1 MDTKAHEE
9 EQVFAA
15 AAQAITKLEQWLAD
29 NLQAQRYLAVRKLV
43 YQLQQLKEM
52 PRE

>member
-9 EQVFAA
+9 EQVFAE
-15 AAQAITKLEQWLAD
+15 AAQAVAKLEQWLMD
-29 NLQAQRYLAVRKLV
+29 NLQAQRYFAVRRLV